1 MTLTSMINRTVPHIF
16 AIVFALSGCVSP
28 ESVSAP
34 LPQRISPVP
43 DGLKVTDSGG
53 QEISFG
59 RSQLGVEIAINR
71 LVGAVPANGGISA
84 QGCELRKWK
93 NGLELVFDRG
103 RFVGWI
109 VGPPVWQPPSRAAG
123 NTCGFDTHNAG

>member
-1 MTLTSMINRTVPHIF
+1 MIRAF
-16 AIVFALSGCVSP
+16 AVVVVLSGCVSP
-28 ESVSAP
+28 EPAAAP
-34 LPQRISPVP
+34 MPQRINPVF
-43 DGLKVTDSGG
+43 DGLKIAESGG

-71 LVGAVPANGGISA
+71 LVGAVPIDGGISA

-93 NGLELVFDRG
+93 NGLEPVFDQG

-109 VGPPVWQPPSRAAG
+109 VGPPVWQTPSRAAG